1 MAKAKEAAGNKGWR
15 NRIVGQG
22 ERPASGFVFNA
33 LNWRLH
39 PKTQRDALNEIFS
52 KIGWVTGVIVNK
64 RTGNLIDGH
73 ARIEEAL
80 KQGESSPVPYIEVDL
95 TADEEKQILLLLD
108 PIGGMA
114 VTDSERFRELAE
126 IVDVDTSGLLEVIA
140 DLSRLSKIETAELPK
155 ADTGVGELLT
165 YFSFGKTRVPLSEEE
180 LDELN
185 RRFEKYVEENQVV
198 YGFVSELL
206 GL

>member
-1 MAKAKEAAGNKGWR
+1 MAKAKEAADNKGWR

-22 ERPASGFVFNA
+22 ERPASGFVFNE

-64 RTGNLIDGH
+64 QTGNLIDGH

-80 KQGESSPVPYIEVDL
+80 KQGESTPVPYIEVDIS
-95 TADEEKQILLLLD
+95 AEEERQILLLLD

-114 VTDSERFRELAE
+114 VTDTERFRELAE
-126 IVDVDTSGLLEVIA
+126 ISDIDTSGLLEVIA
-140 DLSRLSKIETAELPK
+140 DLSRLDQIETASLPK
-155 ADTGVGELLT
+155 ADSGSSLMLQYLT
-165 YFSFGKTRVPLSEEE
+165 FGKIRIPISDEE
-180 LDELN
+180 LTELE
-185 RRFEKYVEENQVV
+185 RRYEAYVEKNQVI
-198 YGFVSELL
+198 YGFAGELL